1 MVSLIFVRGTG
12 GFDFVNKRGKRK
24 LSVNLFYNQGLK
36 DMAHFDIHYR
46 YGYWNDPAKQ
56 VDVPKLVLRSRGT
69 VFGLSVGIP
78 ITLLK

>member
-1 MVSLIFVRGTG
+1 
-12 GFDFVNKRGKRK
+12 
-24 LSVNLFYNQGLK
+24 
-36 DMAHFDIHYR
+36 MAHFDIHYR